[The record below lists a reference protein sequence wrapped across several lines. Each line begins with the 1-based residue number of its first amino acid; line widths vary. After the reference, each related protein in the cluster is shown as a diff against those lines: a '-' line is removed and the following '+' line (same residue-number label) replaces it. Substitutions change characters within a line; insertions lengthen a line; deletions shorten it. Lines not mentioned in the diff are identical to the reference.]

1 DLFLPEW
8 AAEILADVVSMYFMV
23 SMYYLMGYVLYQ
35 NHEALGVD
43 VHVDPAKAQ
52 QALQKSGGKVEP
64 EILGPETRDLIAD
77 GKLDEAAS
85 RIEDRMRREWDNNK
99 LHDQYQKLLLLQRAP
114 KAISRHV
121 NEYVPK
127 LMREKKAARA
137 VEVYETARK
146 VVPDLLITDSTI
158 ILPLAAQASELRRDA
173 TAFELLKGF
182 DKRFPDSADIPGVYM
197 LAAKILLEKQN
208 DFAMAQ
214 KIFLHLVKKFPQHPL
229 AAEATRLA
237 EVAGKMAASPAA

>member
-1 DLFLPEW
+1 DL
-8 AAEILADVVSMYFMV
+8 
-23 SMYYLMGYVLYQ
+23 
-35 NHEALGVD
+35 
-43 VHVDPAKAQ
+43 
-52 QALQKSGGKVEP
+52 
-64 EILGPETRDLIAD
+64 
-77 GKLDEAAS
+77 
-85 RIEDRMRREWDNNK
+85 
-99 LHDQYQKLLLLQRAP
+99 
-114 KAISRHV
+114 
-121 NEYVPK
+121 VPK